1 MQQGM
6 VSKESGNCTVQSQI
20 GWVYPKNMRAAEH

>member
-6 VSKESGNCTVQSQI
+6 VSKESGNHIVQSQI
-20 GWVYPKNMRAAEH
+20 GWVYPRSTTVAVH